1 MFRGFRGFS
10 GLGFRFG
17 GSVFRVFRVM
27 QGSKGLA
34 CTEQEL
40 LKDSVRAHMGP
51 KGVLRILARVLPGS
65 YIGLQVYKGLHDLL
79 GL

>member
-1 MFRGFRGFS
+1 
-10 GLGFRFG
+10 
-17 GSVFRVFRVM
+17 M
-27 QGSKGLA
+27 QGSKNPT
-34 CTEQEL
+34 CIEQGF